1 MKRKRILV
9 VEDNSVDELLT
20 MRALKQC
27 NMADAVQMAKD
38 GDEALEYL
46 FATGKYEERD
56 VNDLPEIV
64 ILDLKLPTISG
75 LEVLERIRENE
86 STKLLPVII
95 LTSSD
100 QEEEKIES
108 YRLGA
113 NSFVRKPMQFSDF
126 IMAVTKLGRYWLAT
140 SESPFNTK

>member
-1 MKRKRILV
+1 MAKKRILV

-27 NMADAVQMAKD
+27 NLGDEVQIAKD

-46 FATGKYEERD
+46 FATGDYKDRD
-56 VNDLPEIV
+56 ADDLPEIV

-75 LEVLERIRENE
+75 LEVLQQIRENE
-86 STKLLPVII
+86 ITKLLPVII

-140 SESPFNTK
+140 SESPLNTK

>member
-1 MKRKRILV
+1 MKKKRILV

-27 NMADAVQMAKD
+27 NVANEVQIAKD

-46 FATGKYEERD
+46 FATGKYEDRD
-56 VNDLPEIV
+56 ANDLPEIV
-64 ILDLKLPTISG
+64 ILDLKLPTIGG

-86 STKLLPVII
+86 KTKLLPVII

-100 QEEEKIES
+100 QEEEKLES

-126 IMAVTKLGRYWLAT
+126 IMAVTKLGRYWLVT
-140 SESPFNTK
+140 SESPVNTK